1 MSDAWI
7 RTAEVN
13 PSDQVD
19 RGKLQIIVNTSIQN
33 RPVADARVSIS
44 YTGNPEQTI
53 EELRTDNNGRTPMA
67 ELPTPPL
74 EYSMEPG
81 MNQPY
86 SEYTV
91 KITASGFAPVEVSGS
106 ELLPGQLSRQPVQLV
121 PLTPEEPYEDIVIPA
136 HTLYGEDT
144 GG

>member
-1 MSDAWI
+1 MNDARI

-19 RGKLQIIVNTSIQN
+19 RGKLQIIVNTRIQN
-33 RPVADARVSIS
+33 RPVEDARVSIFYS
-44 YTGNPEQTI
+44 GNPNETV
-53 EELRTDNNGRTPMA
+53 EELRTDGNGRTPTT

-81 MNQPY
+81 VNQPY

-91 KITASGFAPVEVSGS
+91 RITASGFAGLRP
-106 ELLPGQLSRQPVQLV
+106 RF
-121 PLTPEEPYEDIVIPA
+121 
-136 HTLYGEDT
+136 
-144 GG
+144 